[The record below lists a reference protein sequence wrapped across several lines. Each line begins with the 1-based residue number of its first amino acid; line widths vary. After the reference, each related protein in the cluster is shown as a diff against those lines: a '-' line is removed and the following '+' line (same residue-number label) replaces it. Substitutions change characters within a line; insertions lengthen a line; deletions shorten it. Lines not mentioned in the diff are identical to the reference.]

1 MPDAEKPTY
10 RAYVI
15 GSDNHIRAAKEIEAE
30 NDEAAIETVRPMVD
44 GHAIEI
50 WERKRLVI
58 RLDPKSPE
66 PKSPAQAF
74 AFIPSACAAREI

>member
-30 NDEAAIETVRPMVD
+30 NDEAAVDAVRPLVD
-44 GHAIEI
+44 GHAVEI
-50 WERKRLVI
+50 WERKRFVA
-58 RLDPKSPE
+58 RLDPKSFKP
-66 PKSPAQAF
+66 
-74 AFIPSACAAREI
+74 